1 MRPPIVLVS
10 TDKPHRLRSWLF
22 TPATKPD
29 RFAKAAAVGADAL
42 IIDLEDAVAPADKDS
57 ARRTALEYLSG
68 AASPRPARILRINA
82 IETGAGIN
90 DLAALLQGPVDPDFI
105 VVPKVDA
112 AAHLHI
118 LDKLLTTGGKKAR
131 LVALIETARALSSID
146 SIATATP
153 RLGSLMFGAA
163 DMAADLGAVT
173 GWGPLLGARSRI
185 VAAAALAQLPV
196 IDSPFFDFKDA
207 DGLARETAEAIA
219 LGFTGKAAIHPDQV
233 ATINQALTPSAEAV
247 SHAHAVMEQ
256 NKKGVG
262 VIDGQMIDEA
272 VARKAR
278 RTLAAAGE
286 TA

>member
-1 MRPPIVLVS
+1 MS
-10 TDKPHRLRSWLF
+10 TGRRHRLRSWLF

-42 IIDLEDAVAPADKDS
+42 ILDLEDAVAPDDKAS
-57 ARRTALEYLSG
+57 GRRTALEYLSG
-68 AASPRPARILRINA
+68 AAPPIPARILRINA
-82 IETGAGIN
+82 IETDAGIT
-90 DLAALLQGPVDPDFI
+90 DLAALLQSPADPDFI
-105 VVPKVDA
+105 VVPKVNA

-118 LDKLLTTGGKKAR
+118 LDKLLTTGGKMAR
-131 LVALIETARALSSID
+131 LVALIETAQALSSID

-173 GWGPLLGARSRI
+173 SWGPLLGARSRI
-185 VAAAALAQLPV
+185 VAAAALAQVPV

-207 DGLARETAEAIA
+207 DGLASETAEAVA

-233 ATINQALTPSAEAV
+233 ATINQALTPSAEAL

-278 RTLAAAGE
+278 RTLVAAGE
-286 TA
+286 LA

>member
-1 MRPPIVLVS
+1 MS

-29 RFAKAAAVGADAL
+29 RFAKATAVGADAL
-42 IIDLEDAVAPADKDS
+42 ILDLEDAVAPADKDS

-68 AASPRPARILRINA
+68 AASPGPARILRINA
-82 IETGAGIN
+82 IETDAGLT
-90 DLAALLQGPVDPDFI
+90 DLVALLQSSADPDFI
-105 VVPKVDA
+105 VVPKVNA

-131 LVALIETARALSSID
+131 LVALIETAQALSSID

-185 VAAAALAQLPV
+185 VAAAALAQIPV

-207 DGLARETAEAIA
+207 DGLAQETAEAIA

-233 ATINQALTPSAEAV
+233 ATINKALTPNAEAL

-278 RTLAAAGE
+278 RTLVAAGE
-286 TA
+286 MA

>member
-1 MRPPIVLVS
+1 MS
-10 TDKPHRLRSWLF
+10 TGKPHRLRSWLF

-42 IIDLEDAVAPADKDS
+42 ILDLEDAVAPADKDS

-68 AASPRPARILRINA
+68 GASPDPARILRINA
-82 IETGAGIN
+82 VETEAGIS
-90 DLAALLQGPVDPDFI
+90 DLAALLQSSADPDFI
-105 VVPKVDA
+105 VVPKVNA

-118 LDKLLTTGGKKAR
+118 LDKLLKTGGKKAR
-131 LVALIETARALSSID
+131 LVALIETAQALSLID
-146 SIATATP
+146 SIATATS

-185 VAAAALAQLPV
+185 IAAAALAQIPV

-207 DGLARETAEAIA
+207 DGLAQETAEAIA

-233 ATINQALTPSAEAV
+233 ATINKALTPSADAV

-262 VIDGQMIDEA
+262 VINGQMIDEA

-278 RTLAAAGE
+278 RTLVAAGE
-286 TA
+286 MA

>member
-1 MRPPIVLVS
+1 MS
-10 TDKPHRLRSWLF
+10 TGKPHPMRSWLF

-29 RFAKAAAVGADAL
+29 RFAKAAGVGADAL
-42 IIDLEDAVAPADKDS
+42 ILDLEDAVAPADKDS

-68 AASPRPARILRINA
+68 TAPPGPARILRINA
-82 IETGAGIN
+82 IETDAGIT
-90 DLAALLQGPVDPDFI
+90 DLAALLQSAADPDFI
-105 VVPKVDA
+105 VVPKVNA

-131 LVALIETARALSSID
+131 LVALIETAQALSSID
-146 SIATATP
+146 GIATATP

-185 VAAAALAQLPV
+185 IAAAALAQIPV

-207 DGLARETAEAIA
+207 DGLAKETAEAIA

-233 ATINQALTPSAEAV
+233 AAINNALTPSAEAL
-247 SHAHAVMEQ
+247 SHAHAVMVQ

-278 RTLAAAGE
+278 RTLVAAGE
-286 TA
+286 LV